1 MNKLRSVEYTTCNTL
16 HGSASFN
23 ANQTEQQQQ
32 YALATVYTVYT
43 HSLHSQFTLENQ
55 AKKGASLDESEK
67 VITMPDVHYLC
78 TYTTVQKVLGRFEVS
93 KDVYVNGFK
102 KHTF

>member
-1 MNKLRSVEYTTCNTL
+1 MEYNTCNTL

-43 HSLHSQFTLENQ
+43 HSFTLENQ
-55 AKKGASLDESEK
+55 AKKGASLDESKK
-67 VITMPDVHYLC
+67 VTTMPGVHYLC
-78 TYTTVQKVLGRFEVS
+78 TCFNDFS
-93 KDVYVNGFK
+93 
-102 KHTF
+102 